1 MQGYSLFVCAVLIF
15 NLWLCFYLLQGS
27 CGCFSDIVII
37 DTIIILGLLLTLFYQ
52 SSIETN
58 DVLDVEF
65 VSFSNHF
72 TFKVTGCGKGNYN
85 HQARTQAAD
94 LFKS

>member
-1 MQGYSLFVCAVLIF
+1 MFLFTARMI
-15 NLWLCFYLLQGS
+15 

-37 DTIIILGLLLTLFYQ
+37 DTIIILGLLLTLCCQ

-65 VSFSNHF
+65 VSFYFQGHW
-72 TFKVTGCGKGNYN
+72 
-85 HQARTQAAD
+85 
-94 LFKS
+94 LW